1 MNDILN
7 VYESR
12 CTCENGL
19 CECVRARVCAALIC
33 YEKFECKKFADGSEQ
48 FFCAENRFSA
58 HRRKMMSLI
67 HLLK

>member
-33 YEKFECKKFADGSEQ
+33 YENSNAKNLPMGPSNFL
-48 FFCAENRFSA
+48 R
-58 HRRKMMSLI
+58 
-67 HLLK
+67 